1 MPPKAAPA
9 KDVKADA
16 PVEVENEQESVKAAP
31 EFGFGKFEYV
41 NQATY

>member
-9 KDVKADA
+9 KDIKQEAS
-16 PVEVENEQESVKAAP
+16 VEVVEADESIKAAP